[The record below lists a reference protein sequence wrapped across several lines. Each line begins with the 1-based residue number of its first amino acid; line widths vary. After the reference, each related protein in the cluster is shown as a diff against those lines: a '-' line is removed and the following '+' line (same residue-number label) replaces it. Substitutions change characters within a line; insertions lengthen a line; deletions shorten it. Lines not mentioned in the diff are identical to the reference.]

1 MSEVNIEPLS
11 KADTEYIQLSD
22 SLKEK
27 FDCAW
32 DDSVHESF
40 RIYIKTV
47 DRISDELNRNTKT
60 VVSLIDSVGALQI
73 DKLETKVNSL
83 IDEVNA
89 V

>member
-22 SLKEK
+22 PLKAK
-27 FDCAW
+27 FDCEW

-40 RIYIKTV
+40 RIYIKAV
-47 DRISDELNRNTKT
+47 NQISEGLNRNTKT
-60 VVSLIDSVGALQI
+60 AVSLFDSVEALQI
-73 DKLETKVNSL
+73 DKLETQVNSL